1 VFSQATF
8 ALCPESDP
16 QKGFP
21 FNKSPQFQSPVLCCS
36 VKLPPFC
43 LRSELRPWSPRRGD
57 GKAIR
62 TLNTAIAHTSTN
74 LNSFRSLLIVKEHSP
89 SKRLPLIQG
98 SAHKQKTILESPR
111 KHIWLVA
118 TSTTCFPKR
127 PVTTETHLVGC
138 DEHHVFSQATSHHG
152 NTSGWLRRAPRVFP
166 SDLWKVLRP
175 QTIPEPSSTL
185 QKGNTPQQHEVSFQN
200 PDSFPRVQSLCRFS
214 QRLPKVG

>member
-21 FNKSPQFQSPVLCCS
+21 FNKSPQVQSPVLCCS

-43 LRSELRPWSPRRGD
+43 LRSELRPWSPAGGRQGNKNAQHSNR
-57 GKAIR
+57 
-62 TLNTAIAHTSTN
+62 AH
-74 LNSFRSLLIVKEHSP
+74 FHKPKLLPKSP
-89 SKRLPLIQG
+89 HRQGALPL
-98 SAHKQKTILESPR
+98 QKTSLNPR
-111 KHIWLVA
+111 LSSQAKNN
-118 TSTTCFPKR
+118 PR
-127 PVTTETHLVGC
+127 VTTETHLVSC
-138 DEHHVFSQATSHHG
+138 DEHHVFSQATFGISSSHHG